1 MIQKFPSTDTVPF
14 DVIEWWT
21 CICLVI
27 CFATNK
33 ICYSTK
39 NFISNEVVN
48 IFVELLIPKA
58 IPITVGIVYKPPDQ
72 TWFLEI
78 LSNILN
84 SLNMLSEECHI
95 LGDLNINLYHN
106 GSTLGED
113 NK

>member
-1 MIQKFPSTDTVPF
+1 MNGGR
-14 DVIEWWT
+14 
-21 CICLVI
+21 VI
-27 CFATNK
+27 CFASNQ

-39 NFISNEVVN
+39 NFISNEAEN

-84 SLNMLSEECHI
+84 SLNMLSEEWHI